1 MSQPEAPNPEQ
12 KSNNA
17 MLCLCIGLGLLVLS
31 WFLGVGTA
39 FTAAMS
45 GGLSGIAMGVIGGV
59 VLMLAACSG
68 AFLVFVGIVW
78 TILRVIA
85 DQRGARDPYRDV
97 QR

>member
-1 MSQPEAPNPEQ
+1 MSRPEAPNPEQ

-17 MLCLCIGLGLLVLS
+17 MLCLGLLVLT

-45 GGLSGIAMGVIGGV
+45 GGLAGVAMGVIGGI

-68 AFLVFVGIVW
+68 VVLMIVGTIWIV
-78 TILRVIA
+78 LRVIA

>member
-1 MSQPEAPNPEQ
+1 MNQPEAPNPEQ
-12 KSNNA
+12 KTNNA
-17 MLCLCIGLGLLVLS
+17 MLCLCIGLGLLALS
-31 WFLGVGTA
+31 WLLGVGAA

-45 GGLSGIAMGVIGGV
+45 GGLTGLAMGMIGGV
-59 VLMLAACSG
+59 VLILAACSG

-85 DQRGARDPYRDV
+85 DQRGERDPYRDV